1 MAAVGPIK
9 RGIVPSMKRLLIM
22 RHAKSD
28 WNAGAPSDHERP
40 LNKRGTAA
48 AITMGKVLA
57 NIDEVPDLIYTSS
70 AVRATET
77 ALLASEAGGWRAPT
91 VEFDELYGTS
101 PAGTLEI
108 AAAAPDDV
116 ERLMLV
122 GHQPTW
128 GYLVH
133 ALTGAAAQIKTATVV
148 AIDLPV
154 ARWDDAPQ
162 STGTLAYLLQPRLFK
177 LHPRLFTDWDL

>member
-1 MAAVGPIK
+1 
-9 RGIVPSMKRLLIM
+9 
-22 RHAKSD
+22 
-28 WNAGAPSDHERP
+28 
-40 LNKRGTAA
+40 
-48 AITMGKVLA
+48 MGKVLA

-101 PAGTLEI
+101 PAGALEV

-116 ERLMLV
+116 ERLMVV